1 MKKIRYFLLFF
12 LYAPFLFSS
21 EKYKLLKNDVI
32 KITTGEALCDLARV
46 TQDDWDTLSTIY
58 KVEPSVVYEYME
70 MSDQPKY
77 QSEKDISRQI
87 NKWST
92 RGSSK
97 YNKLVHEIITEIR
110 DKHSGNKHIVQDM
123 RKTFWSNLAQEIV
136 KTQNK
141 IDTMTPEYNRKKR
154 DCLTRAACNAAVACV
169 VIGGWAMVGLFVWVA
184 EHCHQPFG

>member
-21 EKYKLLKNDVI
+21 EKYKSLQNDII
-32 KITTGEALCDLARV
+32 KITTGEALCNLACV
-46 TQDDWDTLSTIY
+46 TQGDWDAFSTMY
-58 KVEPSVVYEYME
+58 KVEPSAVYEYMK
-70 MSDQPKY
+70 MSDQPKD
-77 QSEKDISRQI
+77 QSKKDISRQI

-92 RGSSK
+92 RDSSK
-97 YNKLVHEIITEIR
+97 YNKLVREIITEIR
-110 DKHSGNKHIVQDM
+110 DKHSGNKHILQDM

-154 DCLTRAACNAAVACV
+154 DCLARAACNAAVACV
-169 VIGGWAMVGLFVWVA
+169 VIGGWTLVGYFVWVI
-184 EHCHQPFG
+184 EHCH